1 MTSRKR
7 TIRKL
12 TTIGNLLEDNMKK
25 AIYFGATWC
34 GQCKVFKPKFE
45 EECKRLGLDY
55 EIIDVEEKD
64 ELAAQ
69 YSVRNIPFVVAI
81 KNEQMQIKGMAAD
94 VIPLL
99 KKL

>member
-12 TTIGNLLEDNMKK
+12 TSIGNSLEDDMKK

-55 EIIDVEEKD
+55 EIVDVEEKE

-81 KNEQMQIKGMAAD
+81 KNEQMQVKGMAAD

-99 KKL
+99 EKL

>member
-1 MTSRKR
+1 
-7 TIRKL
+7 
-12 TTIGNLLEDNMKK
+12 MKK

-34 GQCKVFKPKFE
+34 GQCKVLQPKFE
-45 EECKRLGLDY
+45 EECKRLGLDC
-55 EIIDVEEKD
+55 EIVDVEEKK
-64 ELAAQ
+64 ELATQ

-81 KNEQMQIKGMAAD
+81 KNEQMQVKGMAAD

>member
-1 MTSRKR
+1 MTSQKR

-12 TTIGNLLEDNMKK
+12 TSIGNLLEDNMKK

-45 EECKRLGLDY
+45 EECKRLGIDY
-55 EIIDVEEKD
+55 KIVDVEENE

-81 KNEQMQIKGMAAD
+81 KNEQIQVKGMAAD

-99 KKL
+99 EKL

>member
-12 TTIGNLLEDNMKK
+12 TSIGNLLEDNMKK

-55 EIIDVEEKD
+55 EIIDVEEKG

-81 KNEQMQIKGMAAD
+81 KNEQMQVKGMAAD

>member
-1 MTSRKR
+1 MTSQKR
-7 TIRKL
+7 IIRRL
-12 TTIGNLLEDNMKK
+12 TSIGNLLEDNMKK

-45 EECKRLGLDY
+45 EECKRLGIDY
-55 EIIDVEEKD
+55 EIVDVDEKE

-81 KNEQMQIKGMAAD
+81 KNEQMQVKGMAAD

-99 KKL
+99 EKL

>member
-1 MTSRKR
+1 
-7 TIRKL
+7 
-12 TTIGNLLEDNMKK
+12 MKK

-55 EIIDVEEKD
+55 EIIDVEEEEE

-81 KNEQMQIKGMAAD
+81 KNEQMQVKGMAAD

-99 KKL
+99 NKL

>member
-12 TTIGNLLEDNMKK
+12 TSIGNLLEDNMKK

-34 GQCKVFKPKFE
+34 SQCKVFKPKFE

-55 EIIDVEEKD
+55 EIIDVEEKE

-81 KNEQMQIKGMAAD
+81 KNEQMQVKGMASD

-99 KKL
+99 EKL

>member
-34 GQCKVFKPKFE
+34 GQCKVFKPRFE

-55 EIIDVEEKD
+55 EIVDVEEKE

-81 KNEQMQIKGMAAD
+81 KNEQMQVKGMAAD

-99 KKL
+99 NKL

>member
-12 TTIGNLLEDNMKK
+12 TSIGNLLGDSMKK

-55 EIIDVEEKD
+55 EIVDIEEKE

-81 KNEQMQIKGMAAD
+81 KNEQMQVKGMAAD

-99 KKL
+99 EKL

>member
-12 TTIGNLLEDNMKK
+12 TSIGNLLKDNMKK

-55 EIIDVEEKD
+55 EIVDVEEKE

-81 KNEQMQIKGMAAD
+81 KNEQMQVKGMAAD
-94 VIPLL
+94 IIPLL
-99 KKL
+99 EKL

>member
-12 TTIGNLLEDNMKK
+12 TSIGNLLEDNMKK

-55 EIIDVEEKD
+55 EIVDVEEKE

-81 KNEQMQIKGMAAD
+81 KNEQIQVKGMAAD
-94 VIPLL
+94 VSPLL
-99 KKL
+99 EKL

>member
-1 MTSRKR
+1 MTSQKR

-12 TTIGNLLEDNMKK
+12 MSIGNLLEDNMKK

-55 EIIDVEEKD
+55 EIVDVEDKE
-64 ELAAQ
+64 ELATQ

-81 KNEQMQIKGMAAD
+81 KNEQMQVKGMAAD

-99 KKL
+99 EKL